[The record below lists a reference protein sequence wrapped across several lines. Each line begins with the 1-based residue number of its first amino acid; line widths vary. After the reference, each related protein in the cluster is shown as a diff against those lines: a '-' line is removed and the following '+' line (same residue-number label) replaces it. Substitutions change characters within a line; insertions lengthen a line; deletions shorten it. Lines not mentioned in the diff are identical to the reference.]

1 MSEEEILSGFWHG
14 ERLMLQFAEKSLKV
28 ADLMGLVDTLCEK
41 VISWS
46 SNVRIGTGVNVIKGH
61 RYDFFF

>member
-1 MSEEEILSGFWHG
+1 
-14 ERLMLQFAEKSLKV
+14 MLQFAEKSLKV